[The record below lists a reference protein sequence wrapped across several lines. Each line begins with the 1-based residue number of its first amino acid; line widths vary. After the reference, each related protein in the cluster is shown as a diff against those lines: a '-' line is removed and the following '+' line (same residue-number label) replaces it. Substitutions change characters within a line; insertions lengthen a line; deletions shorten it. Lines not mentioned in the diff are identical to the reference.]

1 MPADAFDKADVVAS
15 MFDNVAK
22 CMADNAALLRQLHGR
37 AESGALPGPSAAE
50 GKASAKR
57 QRAATKEEKVL
68 RMLSNSCRDAWSVT
82 HSTPHPRCAQA
93 EKRKTSTRTLTSYQL
108 FMAGEREN
116 SSSLKQL
123 VPKEIMTE
131 IGRRWKLLDAA
142 AKAPWEAKAARL
154 KQARLAELQGA
165 SSAPPPSPKAGH
177 AGDTAEE
184 QQQKKKKKKDKK
196 DKKDKH

>member
-93 EKRKTSTRTLTSYQL
+93 EK
-108 FMAGEREN
+108 
-116 SSSLKQL
+116 
-123 VPKEIMTE
+123 
-131 IGRRWKLLDAA
+131 LLDAA
-142 AKAPWEAKAARL
+142 AKELWEAKAARL